1 MNKTIRDLISA
12 AKNASRWMREATP
25 PGELNRPLRTL
36 DAAIKK
42 AEHLREEEK
51 TSGYLLVLQ
60 RGDGLRRIT
69 ATVETG
75 EKYISRVGWAA
86 LGVDAE
92 VVYAAEVPNLA
103 HAREALKTV
112 LQEKR
117 YRGQGMEWTETPK
130 QDLVAAIKKVKAIVN
145 GARIDASSDARKK

>member
-1 MNKTIRDLISA
+1 MNRAIKDLIDA
-12 AKNASRWMREATP
+12 AKGAAKWMREATP
-25 PGELNRPLRTL
+25 PGELNRPLRVL
-36 DAAIKK
+36 DTAIKK
-42 AEHLREEEK
+42 AEQLKKEEEK

-92 VVYAAEVPNLA
+92 VVHAAEVPNLER
-103 HAREALKTV
+103 AREALKTV

-130 QDLVAAIKKVKAIVN
+130 QDLIAAIKKVRAIVN
-145 GARIDASSDARKK
+145 SH